1 MKIRKGDKVR
11 VITGK
16 DKGKEGVV
24 ERVYENK
31 NKVLIPGLNIY
42 KRHVKKSEQFPE
54 GGIIEMPRAL
64 DASNVMLV
72 SSSTKKVTRV
82 GFVIEGN
89 KKFRVER
96 KTNERIK

>member
-11 VITGK
+11 IITGK

-54 GGIIEMPRAL
+54 GGVIEMPRAL

-82 GFVIEGN
+82 GFIIEGN

>member
-11 VITGK
+11 IITGK
-16 DKGKEGVV
+16 DKGREGVV

-54 GGIIEMPRAL
+54 GGVIEMPRAL

-89 KKFRVER
+89 KKFRVEK

>member
-31 NKVLIPGLNIY
+31 NKLLIPGLNIY